1 MCLKNFIDRGWFRF
15 GGKKVFIAV
24 AAAVWLECGTGG
36 FISELW
42 LLYLTPLIRHQAP
55 LTVVYYPPPWFCVW
69 RNGAR
74 SLLCGLA
81 WCLAWCLVEV
91 VGMYGVFWRGL
102 PHQHIVGFHSLELYI
117 LVTNMSQFVAPGQT
131 YIRLGVAPY
140 KLALGHILVEEG
152 ADSSIVR
159 WEVWS
164 WFSSAAPSCDAT
176 QLHLAWI
183 SRTQRCPPVK
193 YEIVSCSPHHANTK
207 SWCTTFWFHIT
218 IGFFVPNISFL
229 FMS

>member
-1 MCLKNFIDRGWFRF
+1 MSKELHWSRLIPFWWQKS
-15 GGKKVFIAV
+15 FIAV

-55 LTVVYYPPPWFCVW
+55 LTVVYYPPVVFGVW

-159 WEVWS
+159 WVAWS